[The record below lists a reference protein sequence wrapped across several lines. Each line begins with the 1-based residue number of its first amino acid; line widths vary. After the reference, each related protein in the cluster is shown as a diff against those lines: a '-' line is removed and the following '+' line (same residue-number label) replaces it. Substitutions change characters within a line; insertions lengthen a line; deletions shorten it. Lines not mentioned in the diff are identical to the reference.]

1 MTTSKHP
8 RKTSLGKLAAGALVA
23 VGMVMAAG
31 SSAMADS
38 WKHGNGHGY
47 GHGKKHWK
55 HSHYHYDYGRYHYYK
70 PQRPKVIYVQPRPVY
85 VAPRLHP
92 ALDIGLGSITCSR
105 LRSIAGPRSTS
116 SFRSTSESTQQLG
129 KGGHDDDT

>member
-23 VGMVMAAG
+23 VGLVMAAG

-38 WKHGNGHGY
+38 WKHGHGHG
-47 GHGKKHWK
+47 HGNKHWK
-55 HSHYHYDYGRYHYYK
+55 HSHHHHHYHHGGYHYYK

-85 VAPRLHP
+85 VAPAPVYYYQP
-92 ALDIGLGSITCSR
+92 APVYRRPEVNIVFPID
-105 LRSIAGPRSTS
+105 
-116 SFRSTSESTQQLG
+116 F
-129 KGGHDDDT
+129 D